1 MEMSELLKKKK
12 KLFNRA
18 FGEKYAL
25 RLLEMEAW
33 PCDQGRNL
41 ALVSFDFPSTMS
53 AREIQELCEEIAEWF
68 GGALYGTV
76 DFDFTVGG
84 CSLDMMVEFESDEDV
99 GDTISAG
106 SNLPV
111 SDEKPK
117 DQRIVFGD
125 WTVDEF
131 ADRVIAMIES
141 ECDLLGFLY
150 DHPLCVRDEF
160 ASKEEGE
167 KYEDVKLNHD
177 NDFCRVREILREMKG
192 DKDLLT

>member
-1 MEMSELLKKKK
+1 MLDKELIDKKRELFGKEFSEKHS
-12 KLFNRA
+12 
-18 FGEKYAL
+18 L
-25 RLLEMEAW
+25 RLLEMESW
-33 PCDQGRNL
+33 PSDQGRDL
-41 ALVSFDFPSTMS
+41 ALVSFDFPATMR
-53 AREIQELCEEIAEWF
+53 AHEIQELCEEIAEWL
-68 GGALYGTV
+68 GGSLYGTV

-84 CSLDMMVEFESDEDV
+84 CSLDMMVEFEPDEDV
-99 GDTISAG
+99 GYDTSPG
-106 SNLPV
+106 GDLQV
-111 SDEKPK
+111 QEEKPK

-167 KYEDVKLNHD
+167 KYEYVKLNHD
-177 NDFCRVREILREMKG
+177 NDFCRVREVLREMKG
-192 DKDLLT
+192 DSDLLT